1 MNATLGGQ
9 DFVRSLY
16 HSSNSSAHGHGGSFA
31 YGCQL
36 NGSGRRDDIMFSGML
51 AGQMLS
57 RHAGWGDLP
66 GVPFAKFAAAM
77 RSQLVTHVAESY
89 NFYPPKVYNLT
100 SHSSAIDP
108 RNGDEASTWP
118 FYLESYTAAAAIQ
131 AGYLEDGLEVIK
143 HIGLVNLRLGLN
155 WAQSLWNPGFLTY
168 VTAPVTW
175 FVPDVLASAGLDR
188 GAQTLFLAPTLALGE
203 QRVVL
208 PLFFPSFWATVTA
221 EQAAGDTAAAAAAAA
236 GTIRMKVTKVFG
248 APTTIKQVTAQPVGT
263 ASAAGHTM
271 VLPQLFECREG
282 AVLNLDAGWEWM
294 VGAAQLHERVLP
306 AAPPGGGT

>member
-1 MNATLGGQ
+1 
-9 DFVRSLY
+9 
-16 HSSNSSAHGHGGSFA
+16 
-31 YGCQL
+31 
-36 NGSGRRDDIMFSGML
+36 MFSGML
-51 AGQMLS
+51 AGQMLN

-66 GVPFAKFAAAM
+66 GVPFEKFVSAM

-118 FYLESYTAAAAIQ
+118 FYLESYTATAAIQ
-131 AGYLEDGLEVIK
+131 AGYLEDGLEVIR
-143 HIGLVNLRLGLN
+143 HIGLLNLRLGLN
-155 WAQSLWNPGFLTY
+155 WAQNLWNPGFLTY

-175 FVPDVLASAGLDR
+175 FVPDVLAAAGLDR
-188 GAQTLFLAPTLALGE
+188 GTQTLFLAPTMAPTE

-221 EQAAGDTAAAAAAAA
+221 ERTGNGQHLEDDGMAAG
-236 GTIRMKVTKVFG
+236 GSIRMEVTKVFG
-248 APTTIKQVTAQPVGT
+248 AIPTMIKQVTAQPIGT
-263 ASAAGHTM
+263 ASAVGHTM
-271 VLPQLFECREG
+271 NLPQVFECKKG

-294 VGAAQLHERVLP
+294 VGAAKVHGRVLP
-306 AAPPGGGT
+306 VVPPHDGGV